1 VLVRRLLPGDL
12 VGVEGLEAQNPS
24 PWSMAA
30 LSREVAVPGSR
41 QLVVIAGDRPVAW
54 CACRLIP
61 PEAELLKIAVAG
73 GYRRQGLAG
82 MLLLRLGELLIG
94 EKINR
99 LYLEVRAKN
108 LPARGLYG
116 KYGFVQIGLRRGYYA
131 DPPDDA
137 LIMAKALAPIV
148 G

>member
-1 VLVRRLLPGDL
+1 VLVRRLVPGDL
-12 VGVEGLEAQNPS
+12 AGVEGLEAQNPS

-41 QLVVIAGDRPVAW
+41 QLVVIAGSRPVAW

-82 MLLLRLGELLIG
+82 MLLLRLGEILIG
-94 EKINR
+94 EKVGR
-99 LYLEVRAKN
+99 LFLEVRANN

-137 LIMAKALAPIV
+137 LIMVKALAPIV

>member
-1 VLVRRLLPGDL
+1 
-12 VGVEGLEAQNPS
+12 VERLEAQNPS

-30 LSREVAVPGSR
+30 LSRELAVPGAR

-82 MLLLRLGELLIG
+82 MLLLRLSEILVGERIA
-94 EKINR
+94 R
-99 LYLEVRAKN
+99 LFLEVRANN

-137 LIMAKALAPIV
+137 LIMAKPLVRFV